1 MNAGRRDSSLEG
13 FDALTDTGTTGSE
26 EQLSEARSSRVPGL
40 VIVAHADAERVGEE
54 APLIELGS
62 GRATSLS
69 RHEPLFLP
77 PGQPATPRPLGDS
90 GLSRRPLTLVR
101 GPGPGELTLRRG
113 DCPTSVAIGGEKL
126 AAEHVFRAAEIE
138 NGVVLVL
145 AGRVALLLGF
155 LPVLPA
161 APGPDFGL
169 LGQAE
174 AMTRLRREIQAAAV
188 LDVPVLVRGETGSG
202 KELVSRA
209 VHDARPRRGP
219 YVTVNLGALVPAL
232 AAAELFGAARGAYTG
247 ADRPREGLFRRAD
260 GGTLFLDEIGEAP
273 PEVQVVLLRV
283 LETGR
288 VQAVGGTD
296 EKQVDVRVIAAT
308 DADLETALQSG
319 RFRPALLHRLSGY
332 EIRVPPLRER
342 RGDIARLFR
351 HFLRQEL
358 AALGAPAAVAGEAA
372 WPSAAVMARLVA
384 HDWPGNV
391 RELKNVARRLAVIQF
406 VEGRI
411 DPEDRLDLLLQ
422 PVALVAD
429 AAVEGTA
436 TKARETGHRA
446 AEIGAEELLAALEQH
461 AWQPG
466 PAAKALGLSRPA
478 LYRLIEA
485 HPELRTAAELDE
497 NEVRSALAQY
507 GSPSAA
513 ARALKVSAQGLKRR
527 LSSLKSGEP
536 GEP

>member
-1 MNAGRRDSSLEG
+1 M
-13 FDALTDTGTTGSE
+13 
-26 EQLSEARSSRVPGL
+26 
-40 VIVAHADAERVGEE
+40 
-54 APLIELGS
+54 
-62 GRATSLS
+62 
-69 RHEPLFLP
+69 
-77 PGQPATPRPLGDS
+77 
-90 GLSRRPLTLVR
+90 
-101 GPGPGELTLRRG
+101 
-113 DCPTSVAIGGEKL
+113 
-126 AAEHVFRAAEIE
+126 
-138 NGVVLVL
+138 VLVL

-422 PVALVAD
+422 PVAPVAD
-429 AAVEGTA
+429 AAVEGPA
-436 TKARETGHRA
+436 TKVRETGQRA